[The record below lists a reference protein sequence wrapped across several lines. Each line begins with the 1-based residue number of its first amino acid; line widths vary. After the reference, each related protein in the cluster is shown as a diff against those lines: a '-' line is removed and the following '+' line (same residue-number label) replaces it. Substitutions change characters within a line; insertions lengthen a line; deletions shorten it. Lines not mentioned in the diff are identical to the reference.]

1 MGVNGLAG
9 PFLDLHIHVG
19 PELITRRYSP
29 DSLAAEAVKSNFGF
43 AAKNHFRPTTADAA
57 RLSGRGAVIV
67 GSVVMNLPCGGIS
80 VEAVRAGLSGC
91 KVNVENAGLDPVRFI
106 VWMPTIHAEA
116 HLACSGHVDILEE
129 WGGVRRY
136 QTRFPEGGGLSVFE
150 GGLDAGNAA
159 PRLRRAVLEVL
170 DLLASADL
178 ILATGHL
185 SAPEVEALVPE
196 AVKRGVK
203 RIILTHPLYQATRL
217 SAAAQKDLCAFPGVY
232 TELAYVNLA
241 IDHLSPEQYADVIR
255 AAGPEK
261 VILSSDLGQ
270 VNRPAVTEGWKDYYS
285 ILKARGISPAEFE
298 TMSSVNPRALVF
310 GDPPR

>member
-1 MGVNGLAG
+1 MGINNFTRPL
-9 PFLDLHIHVG
+9 LDLHVHVG

-29 DSLAAEAVKSNFGF
+29 DSLAAEAGQANFGF
-43 AAKNHFRPTTADAA
+43 AAKNHFRTTTADAA
-57 RLSGRGAVIV
+57 RLSGGGVVVI

-91 KVNVENAGLDPVRFI
+91 KANVENAGLDPVRFI

-136 QTRFPEGGGLSVFE
+136 QTRFPEGGLSVFE
-150 GGLDAGNAA
+150 GGLKAGRLS
-159 PRLRRAVLEVL
+159 PRLSRPVLEVL
-170 DLLASADL
+170 DLLAAADL

-185 SAPEVEALVPE
+185 SAPEVETLVPE

-217 SAAAQKDLCAFPGVY
+217 SAAAQKDLCALAGVY
-232 TELAYVNLA
+232 TELAYVNMA
-241 IDHLSPEQYADVIR
+241 IDHLSPEQYAEVIR
-255 AAGPEK
+255 AAGPGK

-270 VNRPAVTEGWKDYYS
+270 VNRPAIAGGWEDYYN
-285 ILKARGISPAEFE
+285 ILTARGISPAEFE
-298 TMSSVNPRALVF
+298 IMAAVNPHTLVF
-310 GDPPR
+310 GSPPR